1 MPWIENC
8 AMIDVHKGF
17 HYDPGPNAVLI
28 QIIEKDRT
36 FLTPLYAFKEV
47 HQFQFDDIED
57 DDPLFYKNGISKADA
72 SGIARVLQNA
82 LENRSNVIVH
92 CAAGVCR
99 SGAVVRAAVEYGF
112 IDTGKHRIPNLAVYR
127 EVRLA
132 LGMGWSDNRTKEQTY
147 AALFEDTIPFD
158 PPPLGNSSGPVLEFA
173 PKLLQLPGSD

>member
-28 QIIEKDRT
+28 QIIEKDGT
-36 FLTPLYAFKEV
+36 FLKPLYTFREV
-47 HQFQFDDIED
+47 HQFHFDDIED
-57 DDPLFYKNGISKADA
+57 EDPLFYKNGISKADA
-72 SGIARVLQNA
+72 SGIAQVLKTA

-92 CAAGVCR
+92 CAAGICR
-99 SGAVVRAAVEYGF
+99 SGAVARAAVEYGF
-112 IDTGKHRIPNLAVYR
+112 IDTGKYRNPNLSVYR

-132 LGMGWSDNRTKEQTY
+132 LGMGWSDNKTRAETY

-158 PPPLGNSSGPVLEFA
+158 PPSTGDTSGTVLEFA
-173 PKLLQLPGSD
+173 PKLLQLPRQD